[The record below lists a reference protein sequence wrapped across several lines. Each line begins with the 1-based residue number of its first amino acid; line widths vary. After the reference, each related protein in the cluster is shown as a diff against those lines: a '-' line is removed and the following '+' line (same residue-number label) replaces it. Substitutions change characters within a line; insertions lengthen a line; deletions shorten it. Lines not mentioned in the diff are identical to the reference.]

1 MTDSFD
7 EMLTSME
14 DNVKAKV
21 AKSTAYHKKKVNE
34 DALKDHRK
42 KELHES
48 KKPKLPD
55 VNVDA
60 VTSAIVSTLPAD
72 ISSADVEKLFY
83 LVSDKIKEQDFKRSI
98 DDAQTTIMKDEAAQ
112 LEGSNELEYRATVKR
127 FDWAASIQDTRA

>member
-1 MTDSFD
+1 M
-7 EMLTSME
+7 
-14 DNVKAKV
+14 

-34 DALKDHRK
+34 DALKEHRK

-60 VTSAIVSTLPAD
+60 VTSAILSTLPAD
-72 ISSADVEKLFY
+72 MSCADAEKLFY
-83 LVSDKIKEQDFKRSI
+83 WVADKIKERDFKRSI
-98 DDAQTTIMKDEAAQ
+98 DDAQTTILKDETAQ
-112 LEGSNELEYRATVKR
+112 GSKELEYRAAVKR